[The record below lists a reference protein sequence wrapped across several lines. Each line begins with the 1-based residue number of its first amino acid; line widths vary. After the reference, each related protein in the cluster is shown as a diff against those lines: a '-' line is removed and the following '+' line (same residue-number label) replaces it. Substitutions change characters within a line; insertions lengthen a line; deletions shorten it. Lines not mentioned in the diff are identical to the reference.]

1 MNTPKFDL
9 SSLNLQIID
18 ASMNMFPDM
27 FVNSTGITFTK
38 RVLEDLNYPAHIQY
52 SSDTNNKVF
61 GIKSCRGIDKGAQP
75 FSKPRTE
82 QNTTLSCN
90 NKNIL
95 EPIREMMKDIWQDNK
110 RYKVT
115 GYQLDNKT
123 MIFVLPEGVEQEF
136 RASKNDASEIQRDV
150 SEQIPLQ

>member
-1 MNTPKFDL
+1 
-9 SSLNLQIID
+9 
-18 ASMNMFPDM
+18 
-27 FVNSTGITFTK
+27 
-38 RVLEDLNYPAHIQY
+38 
-52 SSDTNNKVF
+52 
-61 GIKSCRGIDKGAQP
+61 
-75 FSKPRTE
+75 
-82 QNTTLSCN
+82 
-90 NKNIL
+90 
-95 EPIREMMKDIWQDNK
+95 MMKDIWQDNK